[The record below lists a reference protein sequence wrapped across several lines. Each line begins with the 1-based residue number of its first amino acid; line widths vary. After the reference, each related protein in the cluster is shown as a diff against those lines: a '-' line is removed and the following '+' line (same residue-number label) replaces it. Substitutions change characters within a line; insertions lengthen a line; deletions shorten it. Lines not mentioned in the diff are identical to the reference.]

1 MFEPLYLDVVSFW
14 RGTESERIWSLFKLL
29 YMKQQEDMMKEDL
42 IRAKDGVI
50 QYDPKNPESIN
61 AALKII
67 MQTSQV
73 AGFNMGAQTVNY
85 KTGYK
90 DGLVKGIII
99 GSLSVLALSI
109 LGVAIIKKRMK

>member
-1 MFEPLYLDVVSFW
+1 
-14 RGTESERIWSLFKLL
+14 
-29 YMKQQEDMMKEDL
+29 MMKGDL
-42 IRAKDGVI
+42 IRANDGVI
-50 QYDPKNPESIN
+50 QYDPTNPESIN

-73 AGFNMGAQTVNY
+73 AGFNIGAQKINY
-85 KTGYK
+85 KAGYK

-109 LGVAIIKKRMK
+109 LGVVIIKKRMK

>member
-1 MFEPLYLDVVSFW
+1 
-14 RGTESERIWSLFKLL
+14 
-29 YMKQQEDMMKEDL
+29 MMKEDL
-42 IRAKDGVI
+42 IRASDGVI

-85 KTGYK
+85 KAGYK